1 VISQAVDALRS
12 AAPEAYFVLDD
23 DDRVLHVSLEFHDTR
38 GRGVGHVLWDHLPR
52 AREIYE
58 PYFVEARATGQPI
71 EAVIFYAGRLKR
83 LLVIQ
88 GGDGLAVHVEN
99 VGELDVTSLGTL
111 TRSLERI
118 ATALAD
124 PVSAQRDSRARASL
138 RALP

>member
-1 VISQAVDALRS
+1 MSQAVDALRS
-12 AAPEAYFVLDD
+12 SAPDAYFVLDD

-38 GRGVGHVLWDHLPR
+38 GSGVGHVLWDHLPH

-58 PYFVEARATGQPI
+58 PYFVEARATSQPV

-83 LLVIQ
+83 LLVIP

-99 VGELDVTSLGTL
+99 IVELDVTTLGTL

-118 ATALAD
+118 ASALGPPA
-124 PVSAQRDSRARASL
+124 SAQHDSRAHGSL